1 MDYGVTCLTPTEFRS
16 KVEGWSSHDSGQS
29 SPSPEG
35 CPGGETT
42 LLWAKTFPLPRTVKR
57 RAAFSVLCI
66 VHKFGAAS
74 KKKFRGKNNN
84 KKEVI
89 SDMFPGLL
97 FVFGVFSRSQCH
109 QAKAALAAAS
119 CFPGWQGHLVGRA
132 TCAGE
137 AGETL
142 SLDFPPRAIFHFLS
156 HACACLTLM
165 FPIGLCPNLLQ
176 GIVMVMWEGDLNG
189 VT

>member
-1 MDYGVTCLTPTEFRS
+1 MVQP
-16 KVEGWSSHDSGQS
+16 VW
-29 SPSPEG
+29 
-35 CPGGETT
+35 
-42 LLWAKTFPLPRTVKR
+42 LLQNSEVRWRDGARWTQV
-57 RAAFSVLCI
+57 RAARHLRAAQEGKPPFFGPKLSHYPAQWNGELPFPFCALCTNLELLQ
-66 VHKFGAAS
+66 KRSLGGKTT
-74 KKKFRGKNNN
+74 KKRSYFRHVSWVVCFWCFQQK
-84 KKEVI
+84 
-89 SDMFPGLL
+89 SMPP
-97 FVFGVFSRSQCH
+97 S
-109 QAKAALAAAS
+109 KAALAAAS

-156 HACACLTLM
+156 HACAYLTLM

-176 GIVMVMWEGDLNG
+176 GIAMVMWEGDLNG